1 VLRFLSIVLLCIA
14 AAVVYGVIH
23 DQVTIRVSREYFT
36 VFLPSILPK
45 DTSRTVLALAWGV
58 LATWW
63 LGLILGIVLG
73 LCSCCGERPKLSAR
87 DLVRPIIKLLLV
99 MALGAA
105 AFGWMSFSLATHDV
119 LVPSR
124 FVIDNVPSDKIDCV
138 MAAGAAHAASY
149 TLGFVGGIVLSIRVW
164 IRRGRLQRN

>member
-14 AAVVYGVIH
+14 AAVVYGMIH
-23 DQVTIRVSREYFT
+23 DQITIRVSREFFT
-36 VFLPSILPK
+36 VLHPQILPEG
-45 DTSRTVLALAWGV
+45 TSRTVLALAWGV

-63 LGLILGIVLG
+63 VGLILGIVLA
-73 LCSCCGERPKLSAR
+73 LCSCCGKRPKLSAR

-105 AFGWMSFSLATHDV
+105 AAGWIGYCLATHDV

-124 FVIDNVPSDKIDCV
+124 FVIDNVPSDKIDGV
-138 MAAGAAHAASY
+138 MAAGAAHTTSY

-164 IRRGRLQRN
+164 IRRGRMRSA